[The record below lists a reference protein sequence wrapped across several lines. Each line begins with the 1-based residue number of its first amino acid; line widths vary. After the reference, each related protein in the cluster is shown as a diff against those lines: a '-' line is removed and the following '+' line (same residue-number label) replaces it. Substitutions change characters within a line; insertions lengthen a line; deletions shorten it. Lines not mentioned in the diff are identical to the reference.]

1 MSTILIVDDDRHT
14 TSVLE
19 KALHRQGFEVV
30 TAESATEGI
39 SKLTETQP
47 ELVLLDLVLPDMR
60 GLEALDEI
68 KRISP
73 DVRVIIISAFP
84 SIGDVVEAM
93 KLGAS
98 DFLVKPFNVGELVSI
113 VKKTLEEARLE
124 RKVEAK
130 LSDAVIKA
138 LSNPIRKKIALYLL
152 HAGARRFSEVA
163 RSTEMDDPSKLSF
176 HLRVLIDAGIVSKNR
191 TGQYQ
196 LTSEGVAIVERL
208 LLRLEREKL

>member
-19 KALHRQGFEVV
+19 KALRRYGFEVL
-30 TAESATEGI
+30 TAESAADGI
-39 SKLTETQP
+39 ARLTENQP
-47 ELVLLDLVLPDMR
+47 DLVLLDLVLPDIR

-73 DVRVIIISAFP
+73 ETKVIIISAFP
-84 SIGDVVEAM
+84 SIADVVEAM

-124 RKVEAK
+124 RKVEAR
-130 LSDAVIKA
+130 LNDAVIKA

-163 RSTEMDDPSKLSF
+163 RSIEMDDPSKLSF
-176 HLRVLIDAGIVSKNR
+176 HLRVLSEAGIVSKNR
-191 TGQYQ
+191 AGQYQ

-208 LLRLEREKL
+208 LLRLETERL

>member
-19 KALHRQGFEVV
+19 KALRRHGFEVI
-30 TAESATEGI
+30 TAKSATEGI
-39 SKLTETQP
+39 SKLTESRP
-47 ELVLLDLVLPDMR
+47 ELVLLDLVLPDIR
-60 GLEALDEI
+60 GLEVLDEI

-73 DVRVIIISAFP
+73 ESRVIIISAFP
-84 SIGDVVEAM
+84 SIADVVEAM

-98 DFLVKPFNVGELVSI
+98 DFLVKPFNVDELVSI

-130 LSDAVIKA
+130 LNDAVIKA
-138 LSNPIRKKIALYLL
+138 LSNPIRKRIALYLL
-152 HAGARRFSEVA
+152 NAGARRFSEIA
-163 RSTEMDDPSKLSF
+163 RSTELDDPSKLSF
-176 HLRVLIDAGIVSKNR
+176 HLRVLIDAGIVIKN
-191 TGQYQ
+191 TAGQYL

-208 LLRLEREKL
+208 LLRLERGNL